1 MYINESE
8 LVLNPDGSIYHLNL
22 HPEELADKVIL
33 VGDPDRVP
41 MISRYFDRV
50 DTVKQRREFVT
61 HTGELH
67 GERLSVISTG
77 IGVGSIDI
85 TINELDALA
94 NVDFK
99 TRQVKPIHKQLTLLR
114 MGTCGGLHESVQ
126 LDDLIY
132 SEYAFAFDGLLDF
145 YKYHYDKDEQAL
157 LEAVQQHFKGLPVL
171 SSAYATKAGLPLD
184 SKRLHHGVTLT
195 CSGFYGPQCRSVR
208 APLMDYDFFKF
219 VQSFR
224 FNDMPVLNFEMET
237 ATILA
242 LGRMLGHKCASIS
255 TVAANR
261 VTQKFSNN
269 VASAVEG
276 MIEHMIEV
284 LVSTNVEPYS

>member
-1 MYINESE
+1 MYISESE

-50 DTVKQRREFVT
+50 DVVKQKREFVT
-61 HTGELH
+61 HTGEYN
-67 GERLSVISTG
+67 GKRLSVVSTG

-94 NVDFK
+94 NIDFK
-99 TRQVKPIHKQLTLLR
+99 TREVKSTPRSLTLLR

-132 SEYAFAFDGLLDF
+132 SDYAFAFDGLLDF
-145 YKYHYDKDEQAL
+145 YRYQYDGDEQAL
-157 LEAVQQHFKGLPVL
+157 FAEVTQHFAALPVL
-171 SSAYATKAGLPLD
+171 SSGYAAKAGLALA
-184 SKRLHHGVTLT
+184 SERLHHGITLT

-219 VQSFR
+219 VQRFR
-224 FNDMPVLNFEMET
+224 FNEMPVLNFEMET
-237 ATILA
+237 ANILA
-242 LGRMLGHKCASIS
+242 LGRLLGHQCASVS
-255 TVAANR
+255 VVAANR
-261 VTQKFSNN
+261 VTKQFSRN
-269 VASAVEG
+269 VAQAVEA
-276 MIEHMIEV
+276 MIEHLLGI
-284 LVSTNVEPYS
+284 L